1 MKIVRSF
8 ATSAN
13 LGPGFDCLCICFDLY
28 NEYEFFLSDK
38 YTIEGFSEKFSNP
51 SDNLI
56 VKSYEKVFLLKNKKI
71 QFLTIRQKIQN
82 IPVSRGL
89 GSSASCIV
97 AGIIMA
103 NEILGGILSKDEIFQ
118 IASMIEGHPDNVA
131 PLIFGGFTCSF
142 QEDKYHYI
150 NLDVASNLQFFFLIP
165 NFELSTEVARAS
177 LPSCV
182 LLEEVVST
190 LSHSILMVKALEK
203 GDFSLLKMAKKDL
216 IHEPYRYQFI
226 DPKKEMR
233 KILEDYEDI
242 VGLISGAG
250 PSILLISEQDI
261 KNKFSIKNWQ
271 LVSVKISNVGAYVY
285 ER

>member
-1 MKIVRSF
+1 MKIVRTF

-13 LGPGFDCLCICFDLY
+13 LGPGFDCLGICFDLY

-118 IASMIEGHPDNVA
+118 IASMIEGHPDNVLPA
-131 PLIFGGFTCSF
+131 LVGGLCAAFMAH
-142 QEDKYHYI
+142 EKYYYKKYI
-150 NLDVASNLQFFFLIP
+150 PSSRLQFYSLIP
-165 NFELSTEVARAS
+165 PFELKTELSRSVLPKMYNRCDVIANLSRIVN
-177 LPSCV
+177 LPSAF
-182 LLEEVVST
+182 
-190 LSHSILMVKALEK
+190 ID
-203 GDFSLLKMAKKDL
+203 GDIELLKAIFDDK
-216 IHEPYRYQFI
+216 IHEPYRYKLIEHSLDVKTYF
-226 DPKKEMR
+226 K
-233 KILEDYEDI
+233 DYA
-242 VGLISGAG
+242 VAISGAG
-250 PSILLISEQDI
+250 SSLLVIGDKVIELDKI
-261 KNKFSIKNWQ
+261 YDFKI
-271 LVSVKISNVGAYVY
+271 VKVIVDNNGVEIY
-285 ER
+285 EC